1 MIFPEFLHSI
11 DQEEHQYLRNNYY
24 SDSRNDMNKTE
35 RESAKAGE
43 EGRTGEV
50 ETKRTRTL
58 ADVAAHFKWFSCSM
72 PLLNHLDYLIS
83 DPTQTQHYVTLALTG

>member
-1 MIFPEFLHSI
+1 MIFPEFLPSI

-35 RESAKAGE
+35 RESARVGE
-43 EGRTGEV
+43 EGRRGEV

-58 ADVAAHFKWFSCSM
+58 ADVAAHCK
-72 PLLNHLDYLIS
+72 
-83 DPTQTQHYVTLALTG
+83 